1 MTTQKFGRNF
11 RLTIDPKDGGDAIVI
26 TLPFTCRF
34 WVKRNIYA
42 ALNNLSID
50 IYNLSLGN
58 RKRIYQ
64 DRNDLQENIVNGQNL
79 GRRSVTFEVGYGNLL
94 YQVFS
99 GDILQASSARE
110 SVDIVTRIEAFAT
123 VFDIASAQSNK
134 TLAPGSL
141 ADLFKSLIGDFPNL
155 QYGLVGDWPQILPRG
170 VVLSGN
176 TWALIQQYSGGKCFI
191 DNGKVYIMQDN
202 EALENGEIPSLDEAS
217 GILETPRRESAFLT
231 VTTLL
236 EAGIKI
242 NQLININSKVE
253 PGYNGQYKVVG
264 IQHAGVIS
272 GAVAGECRSTFSLNA
287 PKFFAYTQVQG
298 A

>member
-1 MTTQKFGRNF
+1 MSLQKFGRNF
-11 RLTIDPKDGGDAIVI
+11 RLTIDPKDGGAAIVI
-26 TLPFTCRF
+26 SLPFTCRF
-34 WVKRNIYA
+34 WVNRNIYA
-42 ALNNLSID
+42 SLNNLSID

-79 GRRSVTFEVGYGNLL
+79 GRRSAVLEIGYGNLL

-110 SVDIVTRIEAFAT
+110 GVDIVTRIEAFTT
-123 VFDIASAQSNK
+123 VFDVASAQSNK
-134 TLAPGSL
+134 TIAPTSL
-141 ADLFKSLIGDFPNL
+141 ANLFKSLIGDFPNL
-155 QYGLVGDWPQILPRG
+155 QYGYVGDWPQMLPRS
-170 VVLSGN
+170 VVLNGN

-202 EALENGEIPSLDEAS
+202 EALANGEIPSIDESS

-242 NQLININSKVE
+242 NQLVNINSLVE

-272 GAVAGECRSTFSLNA
+272 AAVSGDCRSTFSLNA
-287 PKFFAYTQVQG
+287 PKFFSYTEVQG